1 MNYLKFQTDMMKRM
15 DKNDKNVCRTGI
27 VENPFKDNLV
37 VISNGFMAMVLPEDK
52 VFLNIKMDATEI
64 VKRLLKEFSE
74 GDYKLAGKTYCIDY
88 SNKDKYGKVLWTKS
102 VQKLDDGCGK
112 TAFVRKDYLDLFG
125 KNCFCY
131 IQKRTDPV
139 FITDEGMEI
148 LGFILPVNIIEG

>member
-52 VFLNIKMDATEI
+52 VFLNIKTDATEI
-64 VKRLLKEFSE
+64 VKRLINDFEN
-74 GDYKLAGKTYCIDY
+74 GDYRLAGKTYCIDY
-88 SNKDKYGKVLWTKS
+88 SNKDKYGKVPWTKS

-125 KNCFCY
+125 KHCSYY

-148 LGFILPVNIIEG
+148 IGFILPVNIIEG